1 MSAVH
6 TEAAAI
12 FNGLFVNEAEE
23 KIQYVKCR
31 PSQPYDSR
39 TPVHFSIPG
48 NSSQYVSLRDSYL
61 FIKAHVEETD
71 AFGNQLQSNNRNKR
85 AVPDGGGGSVKEVS
99 GIEVNN
105 LLLEAERRWVKSQ
118 RAWHEFNTEQN
129 AREKEKKKTEALA
142 VDDLALASF
151 RQYLEAK
158 ESYRNNMGEDSH
170 IIPIDNVLH
179 SMWNG
184 VDVTMNGELV
194 STNNQKY
201 MYKSYIETILNNS
214 HSTKEYQLK
223 SSGYFGDSGD
233 RDVSFVENWNQGM
246 DRRSSVFRGG
256 KKVEMMGFL
265 LSDVMG
271 IQAAIVN
278 GVEIGIVLH
287 PNPDIIRLQTF
298 AKQKY
303 GRLVI
308 DEIYFY
314 VCKRTFSKEVVV
326 AHADLMEKEEA
337 AYPFKKA
344 DVRAYNGTKG
354 NTEVIIEN
362 PYESKIPTRF
372 ILGMIDADSHTGNW
386 NKNPLNFKHFDI
398 ARAAFMID
406 DESIAKP
413 PYNLNPS
420 EGEFIE
426 PLMELYSILGKAGE
440 DSDIGISAEDFLNG
454 MFLLPFD
461 VTPTS
466 AANMEYLSK
475 KEAGNCRIELQF
487 RKPLPS
493 NITIITYAIFPNE
506 LKIDAARNCRVVPV

>member
-1 MSAVH
+1 MAAIH
-6 TEAAAI
+6 TESAAI

-31 PSQPYDSR
+31 PSQPFDGK
-39 TPVHFSIPG
+39 TPVHFCIPG

-61 FIKAHVEETD
+61 VVTVHIEETD
-71 AFGNQLQSNNRNKR
+71 AFGNPNDSPPNRARR
-85 AVPDGGGGSVKEVS
+85 AEPEDGNSKEVS
-99 GIEVNN
+99 GIQVHN
-105 LLLEAERRWVKSQ
+105 LLLESERRWVRAQ
-118 RAWHEFNTEQN
+118 RAWHDVSTEEN
-129 AREKEKKKTEALA
+129 PTKKEKKRTEAMA
-142 VDDLALASF
+142 IDDLAVLSF

-158 ESYRNNMGEDSH
+158 ELYRNNMGEDEH
-170 IIPIDNVLH
+170 VIPIDNVMH

-184 VDVTMNGELV
+184 IDVTMNGELV

-223 SSGYFGDSGD
+223 SSGYFGDRGD
-233 RDVSFVENWNQGM
+233 RDTSFVENWNEGM
-246 DRRSSVFRGG
+246 DKRSFVFRAG

-265 LSDVMG
+265 LSDIMG
-271 IQAAIVN
+271 IQASIVN
-278 GVEIGIVLH
+278 GVEIGIAMH

-298 AKQKY
+298 AKNKY
-303 GRLVI
+303 ARLVI
-308 DEIYFY
+308 DEICLH

-326 AHADLMEKEEA
+326 AHADLMESEEA
-337 AYPFKKA
+337 TYPFKKA

-354 NTEVIIEN
+354 STEVVIEN

-372 ILGMIDADSHTGNW
+372 IVAMIDADSHTGHW

-398 ARAAFMID
+398 ARAAFMVD

-413 PYNLNPS
+413 PYNINIG
-420 EGEFIE
+420 EGKFIE
-426 PLMELYSILGKAGE
+426 PMMELYSILGKAGE
-440 DSDIGISAEDFLNG
+440 DTDIGIRAEDYING
-454 MFLLPFD
+454 MFLIPFD

-487 RKPLPS
+487 RKPLPN
-493 NITIITYAIFPNE
+493 NITILTYAIFPWD
-506 LKIDAARNCRVVPV
+506 LKIDGARNCRVVPV